1 MAQPQCPTQPRSSLT
16 MDSAA
21 IMVLPADDLVRII
34 IATPRD
40 NAGFTQHA
48 WNVYQ
53 EAVFMGTEVPKL
65 NATIYEWKLPEPV
78 LTVIG
83 LPAGLNARMSEAQAE
98 RMINMLNQCLS
109 AWEQDLAEAGK
120 SK

>member
-1 MAQPQCPTQPRSSLT
+1 

-40 NAGFTQHA
+40 AGFTQQA

-83 LPAGLNARMSEAQAE
+83 LPAGLNARMSETQAE
-98 RMINMLNQCLS
+98 RMINMLDQCLN
-109 AWEQDLAEAGK
+109 AWEQDLADQAKGK
-120 SK
+120 GKGKK